1 MLTTLRLK
9 PDEAGIF
16 RAAELLRAGEL
27 VAFPSETV
35 YGLGGDARNDAA
47 VAGIYTAK
55 GRPSF
60 NPLIVHLPDLDAVR
74 RYAEVGPEAEALA
87 RAFWPGPLT
96 LVLPLRPDAG
106 LSPRVTAGNHSL
118 AVRIPA
124 HPVARALL
132 QVSGVPLAGPS
143 ANPSGRISPT
153 TAEHVL
159 EGLDGR
165 IAAVLDGG
173 ACRVGVESTILAPG
187 QPPHLLRPGG
197 ISAEEILA
205 VLGTLPLRPEE
216 DPARPVAPGQLS
228 SHYAPDA
235 LVRLNAGSRRANEV
249 FIGFGAVGTGAE
261 FNLSPTGDLNEAA
274 AQLFAV
280 LRDADRQAGPGGR
293 IAIAPV
299 PTAGIGLAINDR
311 LKRAAAPRS

>member
-1 MLTTLRLK
+1 MLTTLRLN
-9 PDEAGIF
+9 PDEAGIS
-16 RAAELLRAGEL
+16 RAAELLRAGGL

-35 YGLGGDARNDAA
+35 YGLGGDARNDDA

-106 LSPRVTAGNHSL
+106 LSPRVTAGNTSL

-132 QVSGVPLAGPS
+132 QVSGVPMAGPS

-153 TAEHVL
+153 TADHVL

-187 QPPHLLRPGG
+187 EPPQLLRPGG
-197 ISAEEILA
+197 ISAEDILD
-205 VLGTLPLRPEE
+205 VLGTLPLRPDQ

-228 SHYAPDA
+228 SHYAPEA
-235 LVRLNAGSRRANEV
+235 LVRLNAETAGPDEI
-249 FIGFGAVGTGAE
+249 FIGFGPIGGAPE
-261 FNLSPTGDLNEAA
+261 LNLSPSGDPAEAA
-274 AQLFAV
+274 ARLFAV
-280 LRDADRQAGPGGR
+280 LRAADRLAGQGGR

-311 LKRAAAPRS
+311 LKRAAAPR